1 MKPPDSD
8 AQIKRLENMA
18 EALLKAK
25 RLVRPRRPIIIEF
38 CGTPKAGK
46 TSCISSLVIFLKRN
60 RFKVKVLTERA
71 SVCPIND
78 KFDPNFNVWTGCS
91 SLTELTRIISNE
103 SKDHDVVILDRGIF
117 DSVCWFHWQLERHH
131 LSISDYEVF
140 RDFFLA
146 ERWTGKIDI
155 VYILEASETAALER
169 EYSHLLTRHYGSVMN
184 PTVLRTYNEAIKNC
198 TRLYQDRFQ
207 DVRSIDTTHMEQN
220 EVSYRVTIDILRAL
234 DELISEKIGY
244 FRRGDLAPLDR
255 DLFLLGESNVADLEL
270 LYGHRADIEAN
281 SDLIQPI
288 PVAVIASYDST
299 SVLTGMKSRR
309 ATSAKSAEKRKQLF
323 YFGGHVRA
331 EDRGRGDNNVATWT
345 RALQREIKE
354 ELGLDYVPDFTNAIC
369 ILDRTRGRAPQ
380 HMAIATLCYVDFELV
395 EFHGD
400 AKEFTVKGLRV
411 LSRAEFEVQKTVT
424 ERWSQVI
431 IQSLLRWT
439 II

>member
-1 MKPPDSD
+1 MIPGDSE
-8 AQIKRLENMA
+8 AQIKRLESMA

-25 RLVRPRRPIIIEF
+25 RSVRPRRPIIIEF

-91 SLTELTRIISNE
+91 SLAELTRIISNE
-103 SKDHDVVILDRGIF
+103 SKEHDVVILDRGIF

-131 LSISDYEVF
+131 LSHSDYDVF

-146 ERWTGKIDI
+146 ERWTSKIDI
-155 VYILEASETAALER
+155 VYILKASETDALER
-169 EYSHLLTRHYGSVMN
+169 EYSHLLTRRYGSVMN
-184 PTVLRTYNEAIKNC
+184 PTVLRTYNESIDQCAG
-198 TRLYQDRFQ
+198 LYQDRFQ
-207 DVRSIDTTHMEQN
+207 DVRSIDTTKMEQN

-244 FRRGDLAPLDR
+244 IRRADLLPTEKDS
-255 DLFLLGESNVADLEL
+255 FLLSESNLTELDLE
-270 LYGHRADIEAN
+270 YGHRADIEAN
-281 SDLIQPI
+281 SDAIQPI
-288 PVAVIASYDST
+288 PVAVIVSQNLD

-309 ATSAKSAEKRKQLF
+309 ATSAKSAEKRRQLF

-331 EDRGRGDNNVATWT
+331 EDRGRGDDNIATWT

-354 ELGLDYVPDFTNAIC
+354 ELGLDYVPEFADAIC
-369 ILDRTRGRAPQ
+369 ILDRSRGKEPQ
-380 HMAIATLCYVDFELV
+380 HLAIATLCYVDFDLV
-395 EFHGD
+395 EFRGD
-400 AKEFTVKGLRV
+400 AKEFTEKGLIE
-411 LSRAEFEVQKTVT
+411 LTRAQFEIQKINT

-431 IQSLLRWT
+431 IQRLLRWT
-439 II
+439 IL